1 MFLGKFMGITII
13 NRMLKIFGSIVSY
26 MLHPMVVSS
35 FTFWFIIYRTGL
47 SLKNPDFIFLLSF
60 FFSTVLPISTVLIF
74 IKMNL
79 VKDLDAS
86 RRSERLLPMALGA
99 LFFLV
104 GFIVLRVLDSPKII
118 QGVMFCG
125 IMNTIIAWLITKYW
139 KISIHTV
146 SMASGIIIFW
156 ILGYEYIIQMSIIL
170 ILTIFSRLITN
181 SHTLSQTVF
190 GALIG
195 LTATYVQL
203 VLLFI

>member
-1 MFLGKFMGITII
+1 MFLERFMGTTLISH
-13 NRMLKIFGSIVSY
+13 MLKNFGSIISY
-26 MLHPMVVSS
+26 ILHPMVVSS
-35 FTFWFIIYRTGL
+35 FTFWFIIYKTGL
-47 SLKNPDFIFLLSF
+47 SLENPDFIFSLSF
-60 FFSTVLPISTVLIF
+60 FFSTALPIITVLTF

-86 RRSERLLPMALGA
+86 SRSERLLPMALGA

-104 GFIVLRVLDSPKII
+104 GFIVLRGLDSPKII

-125 IMNTIIAWLITKYW
+125 IINTIIVWLITTYW

-146 SMASGIIIFW
+146 SITSGIVIFW

-170 ILTIFSRLITN
+170 ILTVLSRVITK
-181 SHTLSQTVF
+181 SHTLSQTIV
-190 GALIG
+190 GALVG
-195 LTATYVQL
+195 LTATYTQL

>member
-1 MFLGKFMGITII
+1 MVITLI
-13 NRMLKIFGSIVSY
+13 NRMLKHFGSIISY
-26 MLHPMVVSS
+26 VLHPMVVSS

-47 SLKNPDFIFLLSF
+47 SLKDPDFIFLLSF
-60 FFSTVLPISTVLIF
+60 FFSTALPIVTVLIF

-104 GFIVLRVLDSPKII
+104 GFIVLRELDSPKII

-125 IMNTIIAWLITKYW
+125 IINTIIVWLITKYW

-156 ILGYEYIIQMSIIL
+156 VLGYKYIIQMSIIL

-195 LTATYVQL
+195 LTATYAQL